1 MFQLKFV
8 EGAKPGQ
15 PVKRKTTEDEKKEDN
30 KKRNHPILT
39 QKHLT

>member
-15 PVKRKTTEDEKKEDN
+15 PVKRKTTEDEKKRIT
-30 KKRNHPILT
+30 KSAIT
-39 QKHLT
+39 QY